1 MRTITKLMLALGVVG
16 SLSLTS
22 CKDYDE
28 DNYNEIA
35 LTVDDRL
42 AADAKAMAKMQEQ
55 ITQLVA
61 RLDGINSCQCDGLSI
76 TKNPDGSYTITDKK
90 NNATHI
96 INQSQMQMDGAGS
109 YFTDGSGNK
118 VYIPNIVEEN
128 GKTYIQYGDI
138 KYNIGENN
146 KAIIPPT
153 VSIEGDNITIT
164 SDGKTWT
171 FNKTT
176 GGGSCS
182 CNIKLEWDATKNT
195 YKISDGTN
203 PAIEIPTGTY
213 DFDAALTDNGD
224 GTVTIKIGEE
234 SITLRKVVSDVSY
247 DESTKTITI
256 QKYNADGTKGVEQ
269 KVVIPNAYDDAK
281 LAARVDSIVGI
292 IVALYGEGRPSNDPA
307 PESLAGRLKK
317 AETTLTNVSG
327 DVNTNKADIAAAK
340 EDLADI
346 EKALYGES
354 RDPKNPDAGS
364 IAARLNDLEQRIQK
378 IEKSLAKLVTGIVV
392 QDVVNPAF
400 GSYSSLLTNVQT
412 NMLVAYYGK
421 CGNAIDFP
429 TIDPNFGEKYNSGD
443 LTMDGP
449 KATAGNL
456 YLTINPNTVNF
467 TGLKLYLVNTKDE
480 KCGINIENVR
490 KTTAADDPLT
500 FGFTRSVENNGLYV
514 ATATL
519 PESAINDDKL
529 KIKIDPAKYKQLI
542 SEALKVRAF
551 SDVKPLMK
559 DLLSVAV
566 ETSQALALEKQG
578 VKCLWTDDFGEH
590 SVYSKYEI
598 AAVAQQPLG
607 FNSVDEIFKE
617 GGLYWRGYDKSKNL
631 ITSAA
636 KKIGRFVAK
645 NLRNQFN
652 LSNIQ
657 ADLTDISSK
666 LNHIDEI
673 KFDGDKV
680 VIKSQVTIP
689 SMEIKVGPF
698 DVPYEGQSVDLS
710 NKTITIPVPT
720 PKEYDEEKGEW
731 IMEDVM
737 TTVPLTGVVI
747 DIPGKNITVK
757 EQIVH
762 TPEQNVTVEV
772 DITDDIN
779 RIMDGMLADVNQGFK
794 DVNDLLDA
802 LDVALKDANDLL
814 DNINKLEEKIENAT
828 YLPRLFNYL
837 DKIGNA
843 VGRYTP
849 MLFKPVLLMN
859 SDKGFGLVGVEGAPS
874 TVSST
879 QVTLMP
885 TTYSG
890 ELLTPILKKYIRVNG
905 ENGQIV
911 NGKTVTVNL
920 KKGINKIEYYAL
932 DYLCNEIGG
941 EYYIEVK

>member
-35 LTVDDRL
+35 LTVDEQLKKD
-42 AADAKAMAKMQEQ
+42 AAAMALMQQQ
-55 ITQLVA
+55 IDDLVSKLEA
-61 RLDGINSCQCDGLSI
+61 VNSCQCDGLSI
-76 TKNPDGSYTITDKK
+76 AKNPDGSYTITDKK

-96 INQSQMQMDGAGS
+96 INQSQMQIDSDGS
-109 YFTDGSGNK
+109 YFVDGSGNK
-118 VYIPNIVEEN
+118 VYIPNVVTEG
-128 GKTYIQYGDI
+128 GKTFIQVGDA
-138 KYNIGENN
+138 KYEIPAAATVPGVDHSV
-146 KAIIPPT
+146 AID
-153 VSIEGDNITIT
+153 GDKITIT
-164 SDGKTWT
+164 KGEQTWEFT
-171 FNKTT
+171 KTT
-176 GGGSCS
+176 GSSCT
-182 CNIKLEWDATKNT
+182 CNINLTWDEANKT
-195 YKISDGTN
+195 YTISDGVHD
-203 PAIEIPTGTY
+203 AIKIPTGSY
-213 DFDAALTDNGD
+213 DLNAALTDNGD
-224 GTVTIKIGEE
+224 GTVTIEIDGKSTI
-234 SITLRKVVSDVSY
+234 IKKVVSEV
-247 DESTKTITI
+247 STKKDADGNDVIVI
-256 QKYNADGTKGVEQ
+256 QKYNANGQPDGDPQEI
-269 KVVIPNAYDDAK
+269 VIPKGTTPDNSE
-281 LAARVDSIVGI
+281 L
-292 IVALYGEGRPSNDPA
+292 VALLKELYGEGGSYQNPKD
-307 PESLAGRLKK
+307 ESLAGRLKK
-317 AETTLTNVSG
+317 LEETVGDENSG
-327 DVNTNKADIAAAK
+327 LVKDVNETKS
-340 EDLADI
+340 ELADI
-346 EKALYGES
+346 EKALYGENGTL
-354 RDPKNPDAGS
+354 DNPVEGS

-378 IEKSLAKLVTGIVV
+378 IENSLAKLVTGIVV

-412 NMLVAYYGK
+412 NMLVAYYGE

-449 KATAGNL
+449 EATAGNL
-456 YLTINPNTVNF
+456 YLTINPNTVDF
-467 TGLKLYLVNTKDE
+467 SGLKLELVNSKDE
-480 KCGINIENVR
+480 ACGIYLKPAR
-490 KTTAADDPLT
+490 KTTADDDALS
-500 FGFTRSVENNGLYV
+500 FGFTRAANNNGLYV
-514 ATATL
+514 VPAAL
-519 PESAINDDKL
+519 PEKAINDDKL

-578 VKCLWTDDFGEH
+578 VKCSWTDDFGEH

>member
-35 LTVDDRL
+35 LTVDEQLKKD
-42 AADAKAMAKMQEQ
+42 AAAMALMQQQ
-55 ITQLVA
+55 IDDLVSKLEA
-61 RLDGINSCQCDGLSI
+61 VNSCQCDGLSI
-76 TKNPDGSYTITDKK
+76 VKNADGSYTITDKK

-96 INQSQMQMDGAGS
+96 INQSQMQMDGDGS
-109 YFTDGSGNK
+109 YFVDESGNK
-118 VYIPNIVEEN
+118 VYIPKVVTEG
-128 GKTYIQYGDI
+128 GKTFIQIGDA
-138 KYNIGENN
+138 KYEIPAAATVPGVDHSV
-146 KAIIPPT
+146 AID
-153 VSIEGDNITIT
+153 GDKITIT
-164 SDGKTWT
+164 KGDQTWEFT
-171 FNKTT
+171 KTT
-176 GGGSCS
+176 GSSCT
-182 CNIKLEWDATKNT
+182 CNMTLTWDEANKT
-195 YKISDGTN
+195 YTISDGVHD
-203 PAIEIPTGTY
+203 AIQIPTGSY
-213 DFDAALTDNGD
+213 DLNAALTDNGD
-224 GTVTIKIGEE
+224 GTVTIEIDGKSTI
-234 SITLRKVVSDVSY
+234 IKKVVSEV
-247 DESTKTITI
+247 STKKDADGNDVIVI
-256 QKYNADGTKGVEQ
+256 QKYNANGQPDGDPQEI
-269 KVVIPNAYDDAK
+269 VIPKGTTPDNSE
-281 LAARVDSIVGI
+281 L
-292 IVALYGEGRPSNDPA
+292 VALLKELYGEGGSYQNPKD
-307 PESLAGRLKK
+307 ESLAGRLKK
-317 AETTLTNVSG
+317 LEETVGDENSG
-327 DVNTNKADIAAAK
+327 LVKDVNETKS
-340 EDLADI
+340 ELADI
-346 EKALYGES
+346 EKALYGENGTL
-354 RDPKNPDAGS
+354 DNPAEGS

-378 IEKSLAKLVTGIVV
+378 IENSLAKLVTGIVV

-443 LTMDGP
+443 LTMDGVDG
-449 KATAGNL
+449 TAGNL
-456 YLTINPNTVNF
+456 YLTINPNTVDF
-467 TGLKLYLVNTKDE
+467 SGLKLELVNSKDE
-480 KCGINIENVR
+480 ACGIYLKPAR
-490 KTTAADDPLT
+490 KTTADDDALS
-500 FGFTRSVENNGLYV
+500 FGFTRAANNNGLYV
-514 ATATL
+514 VPAVL
-519 PESAINDDKL
+519 PEKAINDDKL

-631 ITSAA
+631 LTSAA
-636 KKIGRFVAK
+636 RKIGRTVAST
-645 NLRNQFN
+645 LRKQFG
-652 LSNIQ
+652 LDNIV
-657 ADLTDISSK
+657 ADIDNVQSK
-666 LNHIDEI
+666 LNYIDEI
-673 KFDGDKV
+673 TYTGGQ
-680 VIKSQVTIP
+680 VIMKTQVEIP
-689 SMEIKVGPF
+689 SMNVEVGPF
-698 DVPYEGQSVDLS
+698 VVDYKPESINLDDQ
-710 NKTITIPVPT
+710 TVEVVVPVPDY
-720 PKEYDEEKGEW
+720 YDPVKNEW
-731 IMEDVM
+731 IMKDEARI
-737 TTVPLTGVVI
+737 VPLTGVTI
-747 DIPGKNITVK
+747 DIPKQTITIAK
-757 EQIVH
+757 QIVK
-762 TPEQNVTVEV
+762 TPLQKVDVTV
-772 DITDDIN
+772 DITEDIE
-779 RIMDGMLADVNQGFK
+779 RIIGNLLVDVNSGFG
-794 DVNDLLDA
+794 DVNDLIDA
-802 LDVALKDANDLL
+802 LNTLLYDTNILL

-828 YLPRLFNYL
+828 YMPRLFKYL

-849 MLFKPVLLMN
+849 MLFKPALFMN
-859 SDKGFGLVGVEGAPS
+859 SDNGFGLVGVEGAPS

-920 KKGINKIEYYAL
+920 KKGLNKIEYYAL